1 MDIATRAEIRTSAYK
16 NKRGRIARSG
26 GIANTAGANL
36 QTEDEDRLGVKGE
49 YFVDNVQTQ
58 AYVSPNPY
66 SGIANATRIE
76 FEVIEPYSVGQFLQ
90 TLQLA
95 GIEAGYNNYL
105 EAPFVLG
112 VEFVGY
118 DQNGITGT
126 VEKRVMLLKLTKVTF
141 NVTSAGSVYSV
152 QAIPWNHQSLLDEV
166 DRIPVNLQLKGDT
179 VADIL
184 TSLAEGGIQT
194 VNVVNQF
201 GADPGTEDVS
211 FVTGTRSLIKALTDY
226 ESDDIEAKGGSGDI
240 TPTQYEI
247 LFQDDPARPN
257 TANNF
262 ANQRLVTDDF
272 SAIPSQEIGLPEA
285 VYDEEN
291 SLFTRGN
298 LTIDTTSRVYQFKQG
313 TKIEKII
320 EEVILTSEWAK
331 DLVNLRPDEDGYIEW
346 FKILT
351 LCTIIDGDKDRFNSL
366 PKKYT
371 YIVHPYKIHLSAL
384 TSTSE
389 TINYNS
395 SVQNAVKGYNYTYTG
410 ENTDIID
417 FNIDIDYAW
426 IQAIPAL
433 SQTDSA
439 ITDRGAATSVSNPG
453 AVTVGNTGEVNTR
466 PDGTGGFRSTQG
478 PTTSTFSVDGGTIT
492 DDAKSRVAKAFND
505 AIVNSNADL
514 IKLKMTIW
522 GDPYY
527 LPDTDFGGYIA
538 ERKALNQS
546 QDGAMDHIRSE
557 VDVLI
562 KFAGATDYVGGLLK
576 PNIARSFS
584 GVYRVIRVNSSFESN
599 MFKQELEMIRRRNQ
613 DDATITNASNKIDA
627 VSYLTDPALLPPTS
641 GISGR
646 QLTLF
651 LRQAEETEK
660 MFNIF
665 GQLKL
670 QEVATAFNA
679 TPFGLL
685 SQLSGFTQLFDQ
697 VRQIKSAVGNLG
709 NIAGNIKS
717 AGINQSNL
725 QELTAG
731 LNNAENFFNK
741 AFTTVDVS
749 SITRVL
755 ETDSSN
761 LLEPGQVQGKGLFP
775 IPQTATIPPV
785 AGGIT
790 SLFKPQPRPQN
801 LNPIGTRLIET
812 ADGPRRVVTGASTLS
827 PEQQALRDSATAYQ
841 SNPPKY
847 LGQTQTFAQYIGLK
861 K

>member
-1 MDIATRAEIRTSAYK
+1 MDIATRAEQRTAAYK

-36 QTEDEDRLGVKGE
+36 QTEDEAKLGVKGE
-49 YFVDNVQTQ
+49 YFIDNVRTH
-58 AYVSPNPY
+58 AIIAPNPH
-66 SGIANATRIE
+66 SGLANATNVE
-76 FEVIEPYSVGQFLQ
+76 FEITEPYSVGQFLQ

-126 VEKRVMLLKLTKVTF
+126 VEKRVFLLKLLEVTF
-141 NVTSAGSVYSV
+141 NVTAAGSVYRV
-152 QAIPWNHQSLLDEV
+152 QALPWNQQTLMNKV
-166 DRIPVNLQLKGDT
+166 TKIPVNLQLKGDT

-184 TSLAEGGIQT
+184 TSLAKGGIQT

-201 GADPGTEDVS
+201 GADPGTEDAS

-226 ESDDIEAKGGSGDI
+226 ESDDIEAKGGTENI
-240 TPTQYEI
+240 TPTEHEI

-272 SAIPSQEIGLPEA
+272 SNIPSQEIGLPEA

-298 LTIDTTSRVYQFKQG
+298 LTIDTNSRVYQFKQG

-331 DLVNLRPDEDGYIEW
+331 DLVDPQPDEDGYIEW

-351 LCTIIDGDKDRFNSL
+351 FCTILDGDRDRFNSL

-371 YIVHPYKIHLSAL
+371 YVVHPYKIHLSAL
-384 TSTSE
+384 TSVSE

-433 SQTDSA
+433 AQTDTTT
-439 ITDRGAATSVSNPG
+439 TDQGSGTTANNSG
-453 AVTVGNTGEVNTR
+453 AVTVGNAGEVNIR
-466 PDGTGGFRSTQG
+466 PDGIGANVDLRSTQG
-478 PTTSTFSVDGGTIT
+478 PTTSTFSGDGGTIT
-492 DDAKSRVAKAFND
+492 DDAKSRVAKAFNN

-514 IKLKMTIW
+514 IHLKMTIW

-538 ERKALNQS
+538 EKKALNIS
-546 QDGAMDHIRSE
+546 NDGAMDHIRSQ

-562 KFAGATDYVGGLLK
+562 KFAGATDYVDGLLK
-576 PNIARSFS
+576 PNVARSFS
-584 GVYRVIRVNSSFESN
+584 GVYQLLEINSSFESN
-599 MFKQELEMIRRRNQ
+599 MFKQELDMVRRRNQ
-613 DDATITNASNKIDA
+613 DESTITNVSNRIDA
-627 VSYLTDPALLPPTS
+627 VSYSTDPALLPPSS
-641 GISGR
+641 GVSGR

-670 QEVATAFNA
+670 QEVASAFNA

-685 SQLSGFTQLFDQ
+685 SQLSGFNQLFDQ
-697 VRQIKSAVGNLG
+697 VRQIRSAVGNLG
-709 NIAGNIKS
+709 NIAGNIRS

-761 LLEPGQVQGKGLFP
+761 SLEPGQVQGRGLFP
-775 IPQTATIPPV
+775 IPQTATIPPI
-785 AGGIT
+785 AGGIA
-790 SLFKPQPRPQN
+790 SLFRPQPRPQN
-801 LNPIGTRLIET
+801 LNPTGTRLIET

-827 PEQQALRDSATAYQ
+827 PEEQALRRGVTSE
-841 SNPPKY
+841 Y
-847 LGQTQTFAQYIGLK
+847 LKARQIPGYLE
-861 K
+861 